1 MDLVI
6 KNCKVVKPNG
16 IFDLGIAIDGGKIVM
31 LSGDA
36 SLPQSDNSIDAKGR
50 YVLPGL
56 VDSHMHF
63 PWPPREDFAEKIE
76 AETRACLYGGC
87 TTAVHMLR
95 GDRDIS
101 AEMTSFVK
109 LYEQN
114 GYMDVGLNAMVLSRD
129 HINQFRH
136 LVESGMVS
144 FKFFM
149 PYRVGTKAVK
159 GLPQIDDGLMY
170 LGFGEIAAL
179 FQEGFNVHGR
189 VHCENIEIFAQIK
202 KNYLEKEIVP
212 DSWHAT
218 RPSICEVESIIK
230 TIYLAEVTGSPITIV
245 HMSTKESVDL
255 IAQAIANG
263 VRVTGETCPQYLI
276 LSVDNTDKNL
286 AKVNPPIR
294 EKKDNEKLWQG
305 LKDGSLHM
313 VGTDHWPIHR
323 GKKSNLWSGEVGL
336 STVECWL
343 AILLSE
349 GVNKGILSLERL
361 VEICCYNPAKM
372 FGLTP
377 EKGMIEVGSD
387 ADLVIVDLDKE
398 VVVGDKPVY
407 SDTDYNIFSGWRLK
421 GWPRLTM
428 LRGKVLMEEGKI
440 YGQAGQGNYLP
451 SKSKG

>member
-1 MDLVI
+1 MDLVL

-16 IFDLGIAIDGGKIVM
+16 IFNLGIAIDGGKIAM
-31 LSGDA
+31 LSADS
-36 SLPQSDNSIDAKGR
+36 SLPESDNSIDAKGR

-63 PWPPREDFAEKIE
+63 PWPPREDFAEKIA
-76 AETRACLYGGC
+76 AETQACLYGGC

-95 GDRDIS
+95 GNQEIS
-101 AEMTSFVK
+101 EEMKSFVQ

-114 GYMDVGLNAMVLSRD
+114 GYMDVSLNAMVLSRD

-170 LGFGEIAAL
+170 LGFREIATL

-189 VHCENIEIFAQIK
+189 VHCENIEIFSRIKENYIENQI
-202 KNYLEKEIVP
+202 EP
-212 DSWHAT
+212 ASWHET
-218 RPSICEVESIIK
+218 RPSICETESIIR
-230 TIYLAEVTGSPITIV
+230 TIYLAKATGCPITIV

-255 IAQAIANG
+255 VAEAIGNG
-263 VRVTGETCPQYLI
+263 VRVTGETCPQYLT

-294 EKKDNEKLWQG
+294 EENDNEKLWQG
-305 LKDGSLHM
+305 VKNGSLHM

-323 GKKSNLWSGEVGL
+323 EKKSNLWSGEVGL

-343 AILLSE
+343 GILLSE
-349 GVNKGILSLERL
+349 GVNKGILSLEKL
-361 VEICCYNPAKM
+361 VEVCCYNPAKM

-387 ADLVIVDLDKE
+387 ADIIIVDLNKE
-398 VVVGDKPVY
+398 VIVGEKPAY
-407 SDTDYNIFSGWRLK
+407 SDTDYNIFAGWRLK
-421 GWPRLTM
+421 GWPVLTM
-428 LRGKVLMEEGKI
+428 LRGKVVMEKGKI
-440 YGQAGQGNYLP
+440 YGHAGQGKYLP
-451 SKSKG
+451 SKCR

>member
-1 MDLVI
+1 MDLVL

-16 IFDLGIAIDGGKIVM
+16 IFNLGIAIDGGKIVM
-31 LSGDA
+31 LAPDS
-36 SLPQSDNSIDAKGR
+36 SLPESDHSLDAKGR

-63 PWPPREDFAEKIE
+63 PWPPREDFAEKIA

-95 GDRDIS
+95 GNRDM
-101 AEMTSFVK
+101 AEEMTSFVQ

-129 HINQFRH
+129 HVNQFRH

-170 LGFGEIAAL
+170 LGFREIGAL
-179 FQEGFNVHGR
+179 FEEGFNVHGR
-189 VHCENIEIFAQIK
+189 VHCENVEIFSQIK
-202 KNYLEKEIVP
+202 KNYIEKEVVP

-218 RPSICEVESIIK
+218 RPSICEIESIIR
-230 TIYLAEVTGSPITIV
+230 TIYLAKVTGCPITIV

-255 IAQAIANG
+255 VAEAIGNG
-263 VRVTGETCPQYLI
+263 VRVTGETCPQYLA

-286 AKVNPPIR
+286 SKVNPPIR
-294 EKKDNEKLWQG
+294 EKADNQKLWQG
-305 LKDGSLHM
+305 IKDGRLHM
-313 VGTDHWPIHR
+313 VGTDHWPIDKA
-323 GKKSNLWSGEVGL
+323 KKSNFWKGEVGL

-343 AILLSE
+343 GVLLSE
-349 GVNKGILSLERL
+349 GVNKGIFSLEKL
-361 VEICCYNPAKM
+361 VEVCCYNPAKM

-387 ADLVIVDLDKE
+387 ADLIIVDLNKE
-398 VVVGDKPVY
+398 VVVGEKPAY

-421 GWPRLTM
+421 GWPVLTM
-428 LRGKVLMEEGKI
+428 LRGKVVMEDGKV
-440 YGQAGQGNYLP
+440 GGHAGQGQYLP
-451 SKSKG
+451 SKNN